1 MQLVIL
7 FKPPAALANHIR
19 RGLQTGVE
27 GFGHPP
33 SMFLLGGV
41 LKGHLVDGKGHKRV
55 LSAACEGHILV
66 AESTAKMLG
75 NRADFP
81 AFRVTVSILRKSAP
95 NRFFWLAGML

>member
-27 GFGHPP
+27 EFGHQP
-33 SMFLLGGV
+33 SMFLMGRFRGILGWLEKAPNG
-41 LKGHLVDGKGHKRV
+41 V
-55 LSAACEGHILV
+55 LSAACRGHILV

-81 AFRVTVSILRKSAP
+81 AFRVTVSISRKLAP
-95 NRFFWLAGML
+95 NRFFWPAGPL